1 MGIGRV
7 SERARRQGRSEAAI
21 GSALGDAMPGI
32 IGLLQRVAPIN
43 TGPPSRLPVTFDVAL
58 SAGTISALM
67 AAYSPSRNRRAPS
80 SVHAIRPQRDRPP
93 ASLSRASMARIRPW
107 AAPSSGFDDH
117 NPP

>member
-80 SVHAIRPQRDRPP
+80 FVPSTPP
-93 ASLSRASMARIRPW
+93 PR
-107 AAPSSGFDDH
+107 
-117 NPP
+117 NPPPPPVSPP